1 MSVMGLEARRL
12 GYLVPMLLS
21 LCLVTACGF
30 KLRGAVEIPSNF
42 SPVFV
47 EAPGSST
54 VGAILRERFEISGV
68 QQATSPKDARSLVRI
83 LSETRT
89 SRVGALDRN
98 GKIIATELLFNLRF
112 DARDAAGKVLVE
124 PRALEISRTFEN
136 ADVEVLGKQLEAE
149 ILYAE
154 MAQDAATQILAM
166 LRAVL
171 PAG

>member
-1 MSVMGLEARRL
+1 MMVKGLADRHL
-12 GYLVPMLLS
+12 GLMVTMLMALS
-21 LCLVTACGF
+21 LMTACGF

-47 EAPGSST
+47 ETPGSST
-54 VGAILRERFEISGV
+54 VGAILRERFQISGV
-68 QQATSPKDARSLVRI
+68 PQATSPKDARSLVRI
-83 LSETRT
+83 LSESRN
-89 SRVGALDRN
+89 SRVGALDSN
-98 GKIIATELLFNLRF
+98 GKIIATELFLNLRF
-112 DARDAAGKVLVE
+112 DARDAMGKVLIE

-149 ILYAE
+149 ILYTE
-154 MAQDAATQILAM
+154 MAQDAATQVLAM

>member
-1 MSVMGLEARRL
+1 MRAGRLPEPRL
-12 GYLVPMLLS
+12 GLLGALLMALS
-21 LCLVTACGF
+21 LVTACGF
-30 KLRGAVEIPSNF
+30 QLRGAVVIPPNL

-47 EAPGSST
+47 ENPGNSL
-54 VGAILRERFEISGV
+54 VAGILRERFQLSAV
-68 QQATSPKDARSLVRI
+68 PQAASVKDARVLVRI
-83 LSETRT
+83 LSESRR

-98 GKIIATELLFNLRF
+98 GQIIATELFLDLRF
-112 DARDAAGKVLVE
+112 DARDATGKVLVE

-166 LRAVL
+166 LRAAL
-171 PAG
+171 PAS